1 MKIRI
6 PAYPVLLFLVMM
18 TVLTAGCGTYSASS
32 GRVDQ
37 SIKKVAVEY
46 LENRTSQP
54 DIGVAFTELIIEA
67 IRDDNTLKVVNT
79 EAADSVIEGVVTQ
92 YRLRQAGI
100 SQEQQV
106 DEYQVQI
113 AVELTFR
120 VKESGE
126 MIFSKQRFT
135 GVGTYYLND
144 TNEPPSS
151 ELTAQLEAAV
161 EIARDILAMVVED
174 W

>member
-6 PAYPVLLFLVMM
+6 PAFYPALILVIL
-18 TVLTAGCGTYSASS
+18 TGLTAGCGTYSASS

-54 DIGVAFTELIIEA
+54 DIGVGFTDLIIEA
-67 IRDDNTLKVVNT
+67 IREDNTLKVVNY
-79 EAADSVIEGVVTQ
+79 EAADSVIEGVVSQ

-126 MIFSKQRFT
+126 TVFSKQRFT

-144 TNEPPSS
+144 TNDPPSS
-151 ELTAQLEAAV
+151 ELTAQREAAA
-161 EIARDILAMVVED
+161 EITRDILAMVVED

>member
-6 PAYPVLLFLVMM
+6 PSYPVLLILVMM
-18 TVLTAGCGTYSASS
+18 TGLTAGCGTYSASS
-32 GRVDQ
+32 GRVDD

-46 LENRTSQP
+46 LENRTSQA
-54 DIGVAFTELIIEA
+54 DIGVFFTGLIIEA
-67 IRDDNTLKVVNT
+67 IRDDNTLKVVNY

-126 MIFSKQRFT
+126 TIFSKQRFT

-144 TNEPPSS
+144 TNVPASS
-151 ELTAQLEAAV
+151 ETSAQEEAAV